1 MTTLRL
7 WIDGGFP
14 QRQNACRWWL
24 HGDDGRLLQQ
34 GRSEARHW
42 PGVGGAAP
50 LECELLLAA
59 DNATWLA
66 TPLPAGRA
74 PSTELLRYAVE
85 ESLLDDAEGMHLVAG
100 RRLPDG
106 RCEVLALAR
115 KRLDHLLASL
125 RQIGL
130 EPTRAV
136 VAAQALLPDAAT
148 GAWPLLVVDDQAEL
162 VSPTGWLSIGADGA
176 ELSWLRARGDP
187 IPGVQALLA
196 EAGANLPAAITA
208 IVPDPAP
215 APRPFDVVALCRRGL
230 NVLQGDY
237 TPRRELGWGWRRLM
251 PLAKLAGIAALA
263 WWLALVGDWLWQRQN
278 AQADKVAIAA
288 AARGALP
295 GQPLV
300 APLLQVQRAL
310 DARRHAQGEL
320 SDTDFLPLLARLA
333 QIEGVR
339 VDTLAYREGRLQ
351 ARLEAVGAVDARV
364 VVEQLRGDGY
374 AVSLAPGEGRRFALS
389 LGIGEAP

>member
-14 QRQNACRWWL
+14 QRQNACSWWL

-74 PSTELLRYAVE
+74 PSAELLRYAVE
-85 ESLLDDAEGMHLVAG
+85 DCLLDDAEGMHLVSG

-106 RCEVLALAR
+106 RCEVLAIAR

-136 VAAQALLPDAAT
+136 VAAQALLPAA
-148 GAWPLLVVDDQAEL
+148 ANAPWPLLVIDAQAEL
-162 VSPTGWLSIGADGA
+162 IGPEGWLGVGADA
-176 ELSWLRARGDP
+176 VELAWLRTRGTAL
-187 IPGVQALLA
+187 PGVQVLFAEPGAKLPDALVA
-196 EAGANLPAAITA
+196 ALPG
-208 IVPDPAP
+208 PSLE
-215 APRPFDVVALCRRGL
+215 PRRLDVVALCRRGL
-230 NVLQGDY
+230 NLLQGDY
-237 TPRRELGWGWRRLM
+237 APRRELGWGWRRLM
-251 PLAKLAGIAALA
+251 PLLKLAGVAAFA
-263 WWLALVGDWLWQRQN
+263 WWLALVGDWLWQRQG
-278 AQADKVAIAA
+278 AQADKAAITA

-339 VDTLAYREGRLQ
+339 VDTLSFREGRLQ
-351 ARLEAVGAVDARV
+351 ARLEAVGAFDARAI
-364 VVEQLRGDGY
+364 VEQLRGDGY
-374 AVSLAPGEGRRFALS
+374 AVSLVPGEGRRFALS